1 MIAIIDYDMGNLHS
15 VENALKKIDCACKIT
30 KDPKDLKQADKLIL
44 PGVGAFPDCMKNL
57 PNPDGRMIS
66 WMHITG
72 F

>member
-44 PGVGAFPDCMKNL
+44 PGVGAFPDCMKIWKKVVYWKFFVK
-57 PNPDGRMIS
+57 RY
-66 WMHITG
+66 W
-72 F
+72 